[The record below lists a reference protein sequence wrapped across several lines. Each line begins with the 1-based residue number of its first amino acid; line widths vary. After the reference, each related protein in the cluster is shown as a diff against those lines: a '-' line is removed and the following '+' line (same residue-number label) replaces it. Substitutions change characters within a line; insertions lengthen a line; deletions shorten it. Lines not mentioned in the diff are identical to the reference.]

1 MFMRGSGRRARGG
14 FTLVEMMV
22 VVVIFGILATMA
34 GFGWRRY
41 IARARATEASAML
54 AEIMSREELYKTEFA
69 QYLPLTSG
77 TGKAVYATTGSAMN
91 DEAAAD
97 FYPLDP
103 SSAVFDTARTATN
116 ISNAANWPTQWKQ
129 LGLRPRSS
137 VLYCTYMARAGLKNT
152 SITAGTYGTKLLGT
166 AVQPIDWFYA
176 LGACNMNGTT
186 SWPAGETVFG
196 VSSKIVNVTA
206 FNDGQ

>member
-1 MFMRGSGRRARGG
+1 MSMRGSGRRVQGG
-14 FTLVEMMV
+14 FTLVELMIV
-22 VVVIFGILATMA
+22 VAIFGVLATMA

-77 TGKAVYATTGSAMN
+77 TGKAVYSNTGSAMS

-103 SSAVFDTARTATN
+103 SSAVFDTARTATS
-116 ISNAANWPTQWKQ
+116 IANATNWPTQWKQ
-129 LGLRPRSS
+129 LGLRPRNTI
-137 VLYCTYMARAGLKNT
+137 LYCTYMARAGVKST
-152 SITAGTYGTKLLGT
+152 SVSSQYAARLLGSAT
-166 AVQPIDWFYA
+166 QPVDWYYA
-176 LGACNMNGTT
+176 LAACNMNGTT
-186 SWPAGETVFG
+186 SWPNGETVFG
-196 VSSKIVNVTA
+196 VSSKITNVTA